1 MIKKLLFG
9 FLLLPVIGIASEID
23 ISKKIALSVQS
34 NLFEEKTLLVDSLL
48 IKSFDNN
55 LLTSFYR
62 QNQYKT
68 IWLKS
73 NTIRQTLIN
82 SLITCEEDGLDPKEY
97 EIKKID
103 KLEKKVSQLS
113 DNELIN
119 FDILL
124 TLKLQKYISQL
135 TNGRLNP
142 RELYKNWDLN
152 PINLDINAQLK
163 SFDNQ
168 DSLALKIEKLKP
180 NHIEYKK
187 LKKALQLIKTYP
199 DVTLDCID
207 FKKKINLNESSPSL
221 ISIKKAL
228 IYWKDLDS
236 IATLNT
242 KYNHETF
249 VAVKKFQSRN
259 GLNADGVIGKSTI
272 DALNYSK
279 KQRKEQIIAN
289 LERWKWFPRNLG
301 NHYIMVNIPEF
312 NLYLV
317 KDNDTIDTRR
327 VVVGKLERK
336 SVVLTSTFSNIIINP
351 TWTVPPTILEE
362 DVLPDATKKRSYFT
376 KSSITIYDF
385 NNKIISPYEWKK
397 EKYKNYRYVQKPG
410 HNNSL
415 GEVKFNFPNRH
426 SVYLHDTNHRDLFT
440 RSFRSLSS
448 GCIRIENP
456 LPLAKYFLNDDVNW
470 SLDKI
475 NEVIKTRVTT
485 SIDLKEKINIHQFY
499 WTASLDKNNNFRFIP
514 DVYNLDDELSDKL
527 SN

>member
-1 MIKKLLFG
+1 MNKKLLFT
-9 FLLLPVIGIASEID
+9 FLLIPCICFSSENI
-23 ISKKIALSVQS
+23 ISNKLILTLR
-34 NLFEEKTLLVDSLL
+34 NITFEEKTLPVDSLL

-55 LLTSFYR
+55 LLTTFYK
-62 QNQYKT
+62 QNQYNT

-73 NTIRQTLIN
+73 NSIRQTLIQ
-82 SLITCEEDGLDPKEY
+82 SLITCEDDGLDPKEY
-97 EIKKID
+97 EVKKLDKLNKKI
-103 KLEKKVSQLS
+103 VQLS

-124 TLKLQKYISQL
+124 TLKLQKYISQIS
-135 TNGRLNP
+135 NGRLNP

-152 PINLDINAQLK
+152 PIKLDINAQLM
-163 SFDNQ
+163 SFYNP
-168 DSLALKIEKLKP
+168 DSLAIKIENLKP

-187 LKKALQLIKTYP
+187 LKKALQLIKAYP
-199 DVTLDCID
+199 EYTLECID
-207 FKKKINLNESSPSL
+207 FKKKLNLNETNASL
-221 ISIKKAL
+221 ILIKKAL

-236 IATLNT
+236 IAVLNN

-249 VAVKKFQSRN
+249 VAVKKFQERN
-259 GLNADGVIGKSTI
+259 GLIADGVIGKSTV
-272 DALNYSK
+272 DALNFSK

-312 NLYLV
+312 NLYLI

-327 VVVGKLERK
+327 VVVGKFERK
-336 SVVLTSTFSNIIINP
+336 SVVLSSTFSNIIINP

-376 KSSITIYDF
+376 KSSITIYDY
-385 NNKIISPYEWKK
+385 NNNIISPYQWKK
-397 EKYKNYRYVQKPG
+397 DKYKNYRYVQKPG

-470 SLDKI
+470 SMDKI
-475 NEVIKTRVTT
+475 KEVIKTRVTT

-514 DVYNLDDELSDKL
+514 DIYFLDDELSDKL